1 MLALQEF
8 ETEWMNHH
16 FPTMDLTAE
25 IPFYYGIYQQIVTI
39 VEQKRP
45 LKSNDDWYIIQM
57 LMYVED
63 AAHLGL
69 CLVYA
74 KKYRMVEDMIGHWAG
89 IMQLSADQID
99 KIRHITNKA
108 IRKAPESGMVRWIAE
123 SVASKDFC
131 RLKDVALF
139 FSIKNHSISLLYPCT
154 NYRED
159 MYQEVFK
166 GCSKEYVDHFL
177 RSDLAFNWV
186 DKERNTVLQR
196 IADLYAEKGDMET
209 ANSLLSVKHVPMDC
223 YTVLTLEGNVATLK
237 SKSGWRYENVQ
248 ITSPCPP
255 NHQHLCFIC
264 QMVGWDGAYYL
275 NGAGVW
281 YPMEVHNRWLGF
293 LLWHE
298 VEENEREDRQ
308 FSYFTTPS
316 GDKVSCYEDAYGE
329 PEFPSYMENEFGW
342 YVESSQVAKPRRK
355 KVPGRKVP
363 NYKYKPRGKEP
374 FKYFEKKIREVLTWP
389 VRDVVDVNYALR
401 IYEGWTKQAQL
412 YLDAQEYTLANF
424 ISSSVFF
431 DASLFSH
438 RHTEYEKQ
446 WSRMKKVVKESY
458 QILKATLP
466 HDPANWCEV
475 QLGDFRHLK
484 EKNMKMF
491 QKNGAFDLNKA
502 MVEVESLDSRVSK
515 S

>member
-1 MLALQEF
+1 MLTYQEF
-8 ETEWMNHH
+8 ETKWMSHH

-25 IPFYYGIYQQIVTI
+25 IPFYYGIFQQIATI

-45 LKSNDDWYIIQM
+45 LNSYDDWYIIQM

-74 KKYRMVEDMIGHWAG
+74 RKYRMVEDMIGHWSG
-89 IMQLSADQID
+89 IMQLSAEQLRE
-99 KIRHITNKA
+99 IRVITSKA
-108 IRKAPESGMVRWIAE
+108 IKKAPESGLVKWITDC
-123 SVASKDFC
+123 VASRDFS

-139 FSIKNHSISLLYPCT
+139 FSTKNHSVSLLYPNT

-159 MYQEVFK
+159 MYQQVFN
-166 GCSKEYVDHFL
+166 GFAQEYANHFL
-177 RSDLAFNWV
+177 LSDLAFNWV

-196 IADLYAEKGDMET
+196 VGDLFAERGDMET

-223 YTVLTLEGNVATLK
+223 YTVIETEGLVATLK
-237 SKSGWRYENVQ
+237 SKSGWRYEPVQ
-248 ITSPCPP
+248 LTSLCPP
-255 NHQHLCFIC
+255 DYQDKCFIC
-264 QMVGWDGAYYL
+264 QMVRWNGIYYL
-275 NGAGVW
+275 NGAGAW
-281 YPMEVHNRWLGF
+281 YPMEVYHRWSGF
-293 LLWHE
+293 LLRHRLDE
-298 VEENEREDRQ
+298 DEREDRM

-316 GDKVSCYEDAYGE
+316 GDEVSCYEDAYGE
-329 PEFPSYMENEFGW
+329 SEYPFYMENDFGC
-342 YVESSQVAKPRRK
+342 YVESGQAVNPRRK

-363 NYKYKPRGKEP
+363 NYKYKPKGKEP

-389 VRDVVDVNYALR
+389 VRDVLDVNYALR
-401 IYEGWTKQAQL
+401 IYEGWTKQAQV
-412 YLDAQEYTLANF
+412 YLDAEEYTLANF

-438 RHTEYEKQ
+438 SHSEYEKQ

-458 QILKATLP
+458 RILKDTLP
-466 HDPANWCEV
+466 HDPANWREV
-475 QLGDFRHLK
+475 QIGDFRTLK

-491 QKNGAFDLNKA
+491 QKNGALDLDKA
-502 MVEVESLDSRVSK
+502 IAEIGILAGK
-515 S
+515 

>member
-1 MLALQEF
+1 MLTLHEF
-8 ETEWMNHH
+8 EKAWMGEHH
-16 FPTMDLTAE
+16 PSMDLAAE
-25 IPFYYGIYQQIVTI
+25 IPFYFAIYQKIYAV
-39 VEQKRP
+39 VERRSQSI
-45 LKSNDDWYIIQM
+45 LNGDWYILQM

-89 IMQLSADQID
+89 IMQLSADQLGE
-99 KIRHITNKA
+99 IRQITNKA
-108 IRKAPESGMVRWIAE
+108 IRKAPESGLVRWIVE
-123 SVASKDFC
+123 SVASKDFF

-139 FSIKNHSISLLYPCT
+139 FSTKNLSVGLLYPDT

-159 MYQEVFK
+159 MYKEVFR
-166 GCSKEYVDHFL
+166 GYSQEHANQFL

-196 IADLYAEKGDMET
+196 VADLFAEKGDMDT
-209 ANSLLSVKHVPMDC
+209 ANSLLSVNHVTMDC
-223 YTVLTLEGNVATLK
+223 YTVLKLEGNIATLK

-248 ITSPCPP
+248 LTTLCPP
-255 NHQHLCFIC
+255 NYQDMCFIC
-264 QMVGWDGAYYL
+264 QMVRWNGAYYL

-281 YPMEVHNRWLGF
+281 YPMEVHNRWSGF

-298 VEENEREDRQ
+298 VEEDEREDRM

-316 GDKVSCYEDAYGE
+316 GDEVSCYEDAYGE
-329 PEFPSYMENEFGW
+329 PEYPTYRENDFAW
-342 YVESSQVAKPRRK
+342 YVESGNVAKPKRK

-363 NYKYKPRGKEP
+363 NYKYKPKGKEP
-374 FKYFEKKIREVLTWP
+374 FKYFEKKIREVLNWP
-389 VRDVVDVNYALR
+389 VRDALDVNYALR
-401 IYEGWTKQAQL
+401 IYEGWTKQAQA
-412 YLDAQEYTLANF
+412 YLDTQEYVLANF
-424 ISSSVFF
+424 ISSSVLF

-438 RHTEYEKQ
+438 RYAEYEKQ

-458 QILKATLP
+458 QILMATLP
-466 HDPANWCEV
+466 HDPANWREV
-475 QLGDFRHLK
+475 QLNDFRKLK

-491 QKNGAFDLNKA
+491 QKNGAFDLEKA
-502 MVEVESLDSRVSK
+502 MAEVESLDFRASK
-515 S
+515 C